1 MKRKLPKFSSD
12 EEFAKWVETHDL
24 SEYMDSFEVV
34 NEEIRAH
41 RTATKKESVGVE
53 LNPGELRA
61 IKRVAKDKG
70 MPYKALIKNWLIE
83 RLRQEASQR

>member
-34 NEEIRAH
+34 SEEIKTQ
-41 RTATKKESVGVE
+41 RTAKKESVGVE
-53 LNPGELRA
+53 LNPGELEA
-61 IKRVAKDKG
+61 IKKVAKDKG
-70 MPYKALIKNWLIE
+70 MPYKVLIKNWLIE
-83 RLRQEASQR
+83 RLHQEAR